1 MGKKARHRN
10 QCVTALLAMMVVG
23 MFESH
28 EFYIGN
34 ATAGAVHLI
43 ALCAAALLSSSIG
56 IQPTLAFAA
65 IFPRVRPR
73 VEGITYALKTDT
85 QFNEQYG
92 PSGSGSPSPDPAAS

>member
-1 MGKKARHRN
+1 MGKKDGHRN
-10 QCVTALLAMMVVG
+10 QYATALLAMMVVG

-65 IFPRVRPR
+65 IFPRV
-73 VEGITYALKTDT
+73 EGIICALKTDA
-85 QFNEQYG
+85 QFDEQYG
-92 PSGSGSPSPDPAAS
+92 PSGSGSLSPSPAAS